1 VLQILSHVKNKKP
14 RGRESCSESHGNM
27 AKEKLSLPLGFLNSE
42 SHGNIHIFKEN
53 DGTEWDFNFEYM
65 TCKRK
70 NNVRGREKIGN
81 TIDFRV
87 VEGNISYILFCLF

>member
-1 VLQILSHVKNKKP
+1 VKKLTTS
-14 RGRESCSESHGNM
+14 RTSESHDKFYS
-27 AKEKLSLPLGFLNSE
+27 AKEE
-42 SHGNIHIFKEN
+42 

-70 NNVRGREKIGN
+70 EKVLGCEKIGN

>member
-1 VLQILSHVKNKKP
+1 MQILYRVKKKNP
-14 RGRESCSESHGNM
+14 RARESRNTESHD
-27 AKEKLSLPLGFLNSE
+27 K
-42 SHGNIHIFKEN
+42 IHIKEN

-70 NNVRGREKIGN
+70 NNVLGCEKMGN

-87 VEGNISYILFCLF
+87 VEGNISYILFCLFKISSFST